1 MKSYSS
7 GSLGIILISLLLETE
22 TSHVVSPDP
31 VVAVADD
38 DVILPCSLLNFTKSA
53 GLIVKWSRSNLK
65 DPTGKDK
72 VVHFYRDARDSNVDQ
87 DESYRGRTSLLKELK
102 NGNVSLKLS
111 RVKLSDEG
119 NYMCYILVPEPNSLV
134 HETVIQL
141 IVVAVSNPV
150 ISINGTKGSGVV
162 LKCEAK
168 SWYPKPE
175 MNWLDSERQ
184 VLPAGSAETHRDTEG
199 LYIVRRHVTVNKN
212 VTNTFTCRV
221 QLQKFNFT
229 RETEYNVPDE
239 MFPTVPWVWI
249 AVPVLIVCVCGLV
262 VGFMWIKYQKLR
274 KKIDVADQQIKE
286 LTDELDSSRIK
297 SDQRIKELTD
307 ELGTREQE
315 LTEQLAK
322 LKQERAALV
331 SSVDN
336 GCHRFSFSRTLSMSL
351 SNVSIMCMTGLLKAC
366 CLCACAGMH
375 VWVEISI
382 RQSQKD
388 CQSLSQENVCIC
400 QHRYV

>member
-1 MKSYSS
+1 MKKASPQRPSVDLFNEFFLYLIFASTCSSDMKRYSS
-7 GSLGIILISLLLETE
+7 RSLGLILISLLLETE
-22 TSHVVSPDP
+22 TSHVVSSDP

-53 GLIVKWSRSNLK
+53 GLVVKWSRSNLK
-65 DPTGKDK
+65 DTTGKDK

-87 DESYRGRTSLLKELK
+87 DESYRGRTSLFKELK

-119 NYMCYILVPEPNSLV
+119 NYMCYILVQEPNSLV

-150 ISINGTKGSGVV
+150 ISINGTNGSGVV

-184 VLPAGSAETHRDTEG
+184 VLPAGSAETRRDTEG
-199 LYIVRRHVTVNKN
+199 LYIVRRHVTVNKK

-229 RETEYNVPDE
+229 RETGYNIPDE

-262 VGFMWIKYQKLR
+262 FGFMWIKYQKLR
-274 KKIDVADQQIKE
+274 KKIDFADQQIQE
-286 LTDELDSSRIK
+286 LTDELD
-297 SDQRIKELTD
+297 
-307 ELGTREQE
+307 TREQE

-351 SNVSIMCMTGLLKAC
+351 SNKPLRRNTMAHSMTEKADVKEDEETNP
-366 CLCACAGMH
+366 LH
-375 VWVEISI
+375 QTI
-382 RQSQKD
+382 RTT
-388 CQSLSQENVCIC
+388 
-400 QHRYV
+400 

>member
-1 MKSYSS
+1 MTVQF
-7 GSLGIILISLLLETE
+7 LEAE

-38 DVILPCSLLNFTKSA
+38 DVILPCSLLNFTKTA
-53 GLIVKWSRSNLK
+53 GLIVKWSISNLK
-65 DPTGKDK
+65 DPTRKDK

-87 DESYRGRTSLLKELK
+87 DESYRGRTSLYKELK

-119 NYMCYILVPEPNSLV
+119 NYRCYILVQEPNSLV

-150 ISINGTKGSGVV
+150 IYINGTKGSGVV

-221 QLQKFNFT
+221 QLQKLNFR
-229 RETEYNVPDE
+229 RETEYNVPGE
-239 MFPTVPWVWI
+239 
-249 AVPVLIVCVCGLV
+249 LLL
-262 VGFMWIKYQKLR
+262 LR
-274 KKIDVADQQIKE
+274 KIK
-286 LTDELDSSRIK
+286 TQYI
-297 SDQRIKELTD
+297 SDITP
-307 ELGTREQE
+307 
-315 LTEQLAK
+315 
-322 LKQERAALV
+322 
-331 SSVDN
+331 
-336 GCHRFSFSRTLSMSL
+336 SL
-351 SNVSIMCMTGLLKAC
+351 RCLKA
-366 CLCACAGMH
+366 AVAH
-375 VWVEISI
+375 RVTDYSI
-382 RQSQKD
+382 G
-388 CQSLSQENVCIC
+388 
-400 QHRYV
+400 

>member
-1 MKSYSS
+1 MCGMLWIAVYDSVFQFLPISRNFAQLLNNEWYNLPQDTINSLMNSIKSNVICHMPECNRYESALKS
-7 GSLGIILISLLLETE
+7 EQIASEFTIE
-22 TSHVVSPDP
+22 TSHVSPDP

-53 GLIVKWSRSNLK
+53 GLILKWSISNLK

-72 VVHFYRDARDSNVDQ
+72 VVHFYRDGRDSNVDQ
-87 DESYRGRTSLLKELK
+87 DESYRGRTSLFKELK

-111 RVKLSDEG
+111 QVKLSDEG
-119 NYMCYILVPEPNSLV
+119 NYMCYILVQEPNSLV

-184 VLPAGSAETHRDTEG
+184 VLLAGSAETHRDTEG

-221 QLQKFNFT
+221 QLQKLNFT

-239 MFPTVPWVWI
+239 MFPTVSWVWI
-249 AVPVLIVCVCGLV
+249 AVPVFIVCGLV

-274 KKIDVADQQIKE
+274 KKI
-286 LTDELDSSRIK
+286 
-297 SDQRIKELTD
+297 
-307 ELGTREQE
+307 G
-315 LTEQLAK
+315 K
-322 LKQERAALV
+322 LWLV
-331 SSVDN
+331 
-336 GCHRFSFSRTLSMSL
+336 
-351 SNVSIMCMTGLLKAC
+351 
-366 CLCACAGMH
+366 
-375 VWVEISI
+375 
-382 RQSQKD
+382 
-388 CQSLSQENVCIC
+388 
-400 QHRYV
+400 